1 LKDENSATIRTA
13 IDELNQVWSAASQQ
27 MYNQQSATPPTDGEA
42 PPQDATQPPPTD
54 TVEEAEYTVVEE
66 DEKK

>member
-1 LKDENSATIRTA
+1 MLVKVKCELKLFSGGK
-13 IDELNQVWSAASQQ
+13 
-27 MYNQQSATPPTDGEA
+27 GEA
-42 PPQDATQPPPTD
+42 PPQDANQPPPTD

>member
-1 LKDENSATIRTA
+1 LVYSTE
-13 IDELNQVWSAASQQ
+13 
-27 MYNQQSATPPTDGEA
+27 GEA
-42 PPQDATQPPPTD
+42 PPQDANQPPPTD

>member
-1 LKDENSATIRTA
+1 MKPTITFCLNDTIQYFSENL
-13 IDELNQVWSAASQQ
+13 LNG
-27 MYNQQSATPPTDGEA
+27 SATPPTEGEA
-42 PPQDATQPPPTD
+42 PPQDANQPPPTD